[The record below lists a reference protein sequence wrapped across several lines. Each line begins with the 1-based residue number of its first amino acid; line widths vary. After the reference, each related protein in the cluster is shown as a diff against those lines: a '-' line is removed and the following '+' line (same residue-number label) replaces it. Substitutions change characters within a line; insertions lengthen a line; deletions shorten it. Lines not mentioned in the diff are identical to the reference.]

1 MKTEKSDSTLPPLS
15 EILAESGLYKQYD
28 ISAIDSDFLNFLLLV
43 SGSYDLYCLDCKRM
57 SIFEKA
63 PDDKPIAVI
72 TPTPNP
78 KSFAKTVSLKK
89 EKESH
94 HENRDIVIDLVC
106 SRNSAHRIKY
116 FLRIE
121 HDTLMKIGQY
131 PSLADLQLQG
141 LDKYNNVLEESE
153 RKEFARAIDLNANG
167 IGIGAFVYLRRIFEN
182 LIEAAHKSAFNDADW
197 DELSFQKGKAEDRIK
212 SLKAHLPD
220 LLVANASV
228 YAILSKGIHS
238 VSEQECLG
246 YFNALKVGIELVLDE
261 KIEIQ
266 RKEQHKKQL
275 DDEKAKIQTESK

>member
-1 MKTEKSDSTLPPLS
+1 MKTEKPESTLPPLS
-15 EILAESGLYKQYD
+15 EILAESGLYRHYD
-28 ISAIDSDFLNFLLLV
+28 ISEIDSNLLSFLLLV
-43 SGSYDLYCLDCKRM
+43 SGSYDLYCLDCKKM

-72 TPTPNP
+72 TPTPGS
-78 KSFAKTVSLKK
+78 KSLANSASLKM
-89 EKESH
+89 EKELH

-121 HDTLMKIGQY
+121 NDTLMKIGQY

-141 LDKYNNVLEESE
+141 LDKYNSVLEESE
-153 RKEFARAIDLNANG
+153 RKELARAIGLHANG

-182 LIEAAHKSAFNDADW
+182 LIEGAHKSAFNDADW
-197 DELSFQKGKAEDRIK
+197 DELSFQKGKTEDRIK

-220 LLVANASV
+220 LLVANAGM
-228 YAILSKGIHS
+228 YTILGKGIHS
-238 VSEQECLG
+238 LSEQECLG
-246 YFNALKVGIELVLDE
+246 HFNTLKVGIELILDE

-266 RKEQHKKQL
+266 HKERHKKQL
-275 DDEKAKIQTESK
+275 ADEKAKIQTESK